1 LSIGGFSGS
10 ISRINTPGSGA
21 SVESHHVPLVDEA
34 NECSLRG
41 TACSLQSWQVSASD
55 VSSDRR
61 EQGEDGKN
69 NYSKLYSGLQTH
81 LRQSKEFQSE
91 DEILWMH
98 QKEIDWRCLVQR
110 RQAMHLQSDSKH

>member
-1 LSIGGFSGS
+1 
-10 ISRINTPGSGA
+10 
-21 SVESHHVPLVDEA
+21 VDEA

-98 QKEIDWRCLVQR
+98 QKEIDWRVRLLFNLVWK
-110 RQAMHLQSDSKH
+110 ANFFHG